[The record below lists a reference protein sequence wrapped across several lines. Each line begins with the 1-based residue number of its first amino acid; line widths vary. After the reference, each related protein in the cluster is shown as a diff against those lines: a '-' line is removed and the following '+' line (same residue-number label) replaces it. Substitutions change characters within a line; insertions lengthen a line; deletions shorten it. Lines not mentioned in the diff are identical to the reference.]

1 LRIANNTIGY
11 QGENPGITLGIRSQ
25 QKMISG
31 LIEMLNTHTLNA
43 QTKIKKIKGN

>member
-1 LRIANNTIGY
+1 LRIANNTIDY

-31 LIEMLNTHTLNA
+31 LIEIPSSDKN
-43 QTKIKKIKGN
+43 KKD